1 MNEYSFIFVPM
12 RTRDENKEQLIRKKA
27 IELIVKEGLDGF
39 SMNKVARAAGVSPA
53 TLYIYFKDKEDFIT
67 RITLEAANTMMAYS
81 MKDFDAEM
89 SFEKGLMIQWHNR
102 LHYLMENSI
111 EMEFIEIMRYTI
123 YYESVTEMLVEI
135 FGGVMGRFIQN
146 AVKNKELLELPFEV
160 YWSVAFAPL
169 YQLIKFHNQGNSYAN
184 SSFSLTNEH
193 MKKAFDLVIKALKP

>member
-1 MNEYSFIFVPM
+1 M
-12 RTRDENKEQLIRKKA
+12 RTRDENKEQLVRKKA

>member
-1 MNEYSFIFVPM
+1 M

-67 RITLEAANTMMAYS
+67 RLTLEAANTMMEYS
-81 MKDFDAEM
+81 LKDFDAEM

-102 LHYLMENSI
+102 LHYLIENGI

-123 YYESVTEMLVEI
+123 YYESVTEMLVEV

-146 AVKNKELLELPFEV
+146 AVKNNELLELPFEV

-193 MKKAFDLVIKALKP
+193 MKQAFNLVIKALRP

>member
-1 MNEYSFIFVPM
+1 M
-12 RTRDENKEQLIRKKA
+12 RTRDENKKQLIRKKA

-67 RITLEAANTMMAYS
+67 RITMEIANNMMTYAL
-81 MKDFDAEM
+81 KDFDEKM
-89 SFEKGLMIQWHNR
+89 SFEEGLMIQWHNR
-102 LHYLMENSI
+102 LHYLMENGM
-111 EMEFIEIMRYTI
+111 EMEFIEIMRYTD
-123 YYESVTEMLVEI
+123 YYESVTEMLVEV
-135 FGGVMGRFIQN
+135 FGGIMGRFIQN
-146 AVKNKELLELPFEV
+146 AVKNSELTDLPFEV

-193 MKKAFDLVIKALKP
+193 MKQAFDLVIKALRP